1 MSRARVIS
9 FSIAAVIG
17 VGGVCWQL
25 ATQRPSRDASA
36 SPKRHATSAKPAKQP
51 ILTPPVAQLLSTET
65 IPLADRLNTLAT
77 IGTTLPEADRTAL
90 LASITNTP
98 PNGLT
103 APEWHSLANDIL
115 QALRHQQPFT
125 ESYTDHLIALW
136 HDKQLDPTLRDYA
149 IQQLRAWVI
158 DADTRTAHEERSE
171 KLDLIK
177 RTFLDSVTPGHPDCD
192 PQSTTTG
199 TILMALDELA
209 HPPVDAPSS
218 SPSPSPSSFKIQNSK
233 FSIKNLPSLLLS
245 HAASQESHR
254 GVRSTALQL
263 CSHRGITEALPIA
276 RNILNDSSSE
286 AILRMSA
293 ISLIGTLGTA
303 GDLGLLASLQQQKN
317 QDPLLQTSLQKA
329 ISELTQRTN

>member
-17 VGGVCWQL
+17 VGGVVCWQL
-25 ATQRPSRDASA
+25 ASLTTSSDVPA
-36 SPKRHATSAKPAKQP
+36 SPKRHETSAKPAKPP

-65 IPLADRLNTLAT
+65 ISLADRLNTLAT

-136 HDKQLDPTLRDYA
+136 HDRELDPTLRDYA

-158 DADTRTAHEERSE
+158 DADTRTAHEERPD
-171 KLDLIK
+171 KLALIQQ
-177 RTFLDSVTPGHPDCD
+177 TFVNAVTPGHPDCD
-192 PQSTTTG
+192 PQSTTSG
-199 TILMALDELA
+199 TVLMALDELA
-209 HPPVDAPSS
+209 HPPVDTAS
-218 SPSPSPSSFKIQNSK
+218 SPDPK
-233 FSIKNLPSLLLS
+233 FQIPDLPSLLLS

-254 GVRSTALQL
+254 GVRATALQL
-263 CSHRGITEALPIA
+263 CAHRGITEALPIA
-276 RNILNDSSSE
+276 RNILKDSSSE

-293 ISLIGTLGTA
+293 ISLIGTLGSA
-303 GDLGLLASLQQQKN
+303 DDLALLESVRQQDTK
-317 QDPLLQTSLQKA
+317 DPLLHSSLRKA
-329 ISELTQRTN
+329 IDTLNHRSN